1 MVTCIVGI
9 AAAVWFY
16 YPQIKHQIYLLDSKT
31 LPYRSEEIVGREEE
45 IHEILELVDFSSND
59 VRIINIVGSPGF
71 GKSTL
76 AVHVGHRMVEKDVIV
91 HYVNMAE
98 ISDRQLQQA
107 LAEKLLESANI
118 LSKDITFNRLLKWV
132 HHTQARNL
140 LIFDNCDDSLHY
152 QKEALQEAVDKI
164 VESSNRVKVV
174 MTSREIT
181 MHLQY
186 FHQYKLYELSTKAA
200 CALLQQKVS
209 HKVNVSVHEIESL
222 AELAGNVPLALQI
235 IGSLLLLPDP
245 PTPNVIIEEL
255 KEQPISTLSPEQLP
269 KSQQINASL
278 SLSYKYLSREL
289 RLGGQYIAHFPGSF
303 QAQAAATVFE
313 SLSSNTKW
321 QIDIHRS
328 MQALVQRS
336 LLVYNKRTER
346 YNFHRLIREYFL
358 DVQRHDKAFRN
369 DTFALA
375 FNNFYTN
382 VLSSLTNMFNN
393 NKHIKALR
401 TLDVEKHNFQQM
413 FENIKLPAERPSID
427 LVTIQSVVQATDAGL
442 LKCRF
447 ADEEIAELLR
457 SAIVYVRTELL
468 MHLKL
473 QFRVY
478 NSLIMQLANLEEDL
492 HGIAT
497 AIQVYLE
504 HETTFST
511 MQTHVTESGIYIRFY
526 SNLAYYHFA
535 LGQHK
540 EAIECHAKIINE
552 QSKEHLANCFPTGQC
567 QFFDIGMSYYYLGN
581 YQEALQFLNHSLVAE
596 QLGVLR
602 RVQVSL
608 LIIELDTKENVQVH
622 ADKFRNILTDLN
634 HIPPITLYQDCSE
647 MLYIISLLR
656 KLEYNEQAVELEEK
670 ILQVIKEIGI
680 SPDKAMPWQTAYEVA
695 LHLYNVSQY
704 GKAVELGTFLL
715 QSIEHSKHDHTMCH
729 VLRPKLQMVVARSK
743 FHAGNYSS
751 GLDMMETVV
760 NEIDQQSLGS
770 HKEEFEIAC
779 QYLLLRVTYINKCY
793 RLSQNL
799 RNNAIRFGVTVL
811 YLAVVPPL
819 KIYPTHLPHAD
830 QPERAIPQPKS
841 TYPELS
847 HITSSSE
854 RSLETT
860 TKKDIVHGAEY
871 LSAFWLFVSKTWAK
885 INPTSYFLKVIDTIL
900 ITITSS
906 SIIRILL
913 NIFLV
918 WVRLFILFYMFQM
931 FCLMLRRVSIVVCLV
946 CFLVVAFSV
955 ITSLKVLI
963 GFTLLVLLIFAI
975 LTITLLVYRN
985 HTCVLYWSAVIFVLV
1000 LVAIF
1005 GQKGSLKKCYRFFRD
1020 PRMIAEFDLH

>member
-9 AAAVWFY
+9 AAAAWFY

-76 AVHVGHRMVEKDVIV
+76 AVHVGHRMVEKGVIV

-209 HKVNVSVHEIESL
+209 YKVNISVHEIESL

-375 FNNFYTN
+375 FNNFYMN

-413 FENIKLPAERPSID
+413 FENIKLSAERPTID

-457 SAIVYVRTELL
+457 SAIVYVKT
-468 MHLKL
+468 MHRKL
-473 QFRVY
+473 VTIQFRVY
-478 NSLIMQLANLEEDL
+478 YSLIIQLASLEEEL

-497 AIQVYLE
+497 AIQVYLD
-504 HETTFST
+504 HEITFII
-511 MQTHVTESGIYIRFY
+511 MQTRVTESGLYIRFY
-526 SNLAYYHFA
+526 SNLANYHFA
-535 LGQHK
+535 LGQYQ
-540 EAIECHAKIINE
+540 EVIQCHTKIIKE
-552 QSKEHLANCFPTGQC
+552 QSEEHLANCFYTQC
-567 QFFDIGMSYYYLGN
+567 KFYDIGMSYYYLGN
-581 YQEALQFLNHSLVAE
+581 NQEALKFLQRSLQVE
-596 QLGVLR
+596 ELGALNR
-602 RVQVSL
+602 IEIAL
-608 LIIELDTKENVQVH
+608 LIAELNEDKNVKLRT
-622 ADKFRNILTDLN
+622 DNNYFKNIVASLN
-634 HIPPITLYQDCSE
+634 QIPPIMLYQDCSRT
-647 MLYIISLLR
+647 LHTISLLR

-670 ILQVIKEIGI
+670 LLQVIKEIGI

-704 GKAVELGTFLL
+704 GKAVEVGTFLL
-715 QSIEHSKHDHTMCH
+715 QSIEHSKHAHTMCH

-760 NEIDQQSLGS
+760 NEVHRVF

-779 QYLLLRVTYINKCY
+779 KYLLLRVRYVNKCY
-793 RLSQNL
+793 NLTQNIA
-799 RNNAIRFGVTVL
+799 NNVLKFGLVVT
-811 YLAVVPPL
+811 YITIVPPL

-830 QPERAIPQPKS
+830 QPETTIPQPKS

-854 RSLETT
+854 RSLDT
-860 TKKDIVHGAEY
+860 TKNKDIVHGAEY
-871 LSAFWLFVSKTWAK
+871 LSAFWLFVSNIWARN
-885 INPTSYFLKVIDTIL
+885 NPTSYFLKVIDTIL

-955 ITSLKVLI
+955 ISSDEVLTS
-963 GFTLLVLLIFAI
+963 FTFLFLLIF
-975 LTITLLVYRN
+975 TIMLLVYRN
-985 HTCVLYWSAVIFVLV
+985 NTCVLYWNLVIFILV

-1005 GQKGSLKKCYRFFRD
+1005 GQKGSFKECYRALRD
-1020 PRMIAEFDLH
+1020 PRMIAGFDLH